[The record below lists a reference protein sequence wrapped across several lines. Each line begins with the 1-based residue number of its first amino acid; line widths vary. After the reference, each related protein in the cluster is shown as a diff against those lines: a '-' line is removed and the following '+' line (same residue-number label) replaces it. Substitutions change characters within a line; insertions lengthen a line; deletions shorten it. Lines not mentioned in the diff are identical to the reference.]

1 MDKNRRRCEAILL
14 PSPAAIRVGRPRH
27 EAGPILRPAR
37 SALDGEEEEEVRGRS
52 ARPPRPGLA
61 LGMCPPRA
69 RRTGRTM
76 AETRHAN
83 PRGRWAPPAR
93 L

>member
-27 EAGPILRPAR
+27 EAGPILRPAW

-52 ARPPRPGLA
+52 ARPAPPRP
-61 LGMCPPRA
+61 RA
-69 RRTGRTM
+69 GHVPTAGT
-76 AETRHAN
+76 ENGPDH
-83 PRGRWAPPAR
+83 G
-93 L
+93 